1 MNKIFKSI
9 WNRRRGMFVAVSEAL
24 GAGQSKKKAVLIGAT
39 FLLGAGSAQAAVDTS
54 TWTVTGSDFVLS
66 QDLDYTGATYG
77 RIQGFNGWSGTDTNK
92 LTIAAGSTITGGV
105 FGYENDPFWGDES
118 NIGAEGSSGLLRY
131 HTFIVNG
138 TLKDTET
145 YHDVATNADKPQ
157 VGTVNWFNRLALGTT
172 GVVNV
177 KEVRIAE
184 AFKNDGS
191 LTVNNF
197 YVKDGAELENSGTM
211 TVNGNAVIGTANAT
225 IFDKNLYNISGED
238 LTAGSSG
245 SFTNTGTAVV
255 NGTLTA

>member
-24 GAGQSKKKAVLIGAT
+24 GVGQSKKKAVLIGAT

-118 NIGAEGSSGLLRY
+118 NTGAEGSSGLLRY
-131 HTFIVNG
+131 HTFVVNG
-138 TLKDTET
+138 ALKDADT

-197 YVKDGAELENSGTM
+197 
-211 TVNGNAVIGTANAT
+211 
-225 IFDKNLYNISGED
+225 
-238 LTAGSSG
+238 
-245 SFTNTGTAVV
+245 
-255 NGTLTA
+255 